1 MPRYSSVLFDLD
13 GTLIDSVR
21 LILDSYHHTMTVHGL
36 PARTDAEWLEG
47 LGTPLRAQFS
57 AWAETETR
65 MAELIATYREY
76 NMAHHDSRVTAYPGV
91 AEVVRSLQA
100 SGTRLGIVTS
110 KNRAGALRGLRLV
123 GLEDAMEIV
132 IGADSV
138 SRHKPDPEPVLAA
151 LAATGID
158 ARDTLF
164 VGDSPHDMLAG
175 RAAGT
180 ATGAV
185 LWGPFSRSVLEATTP
200 DHWFADPAHLLH
212 LMESPDPLP
221 R

>member
-21 LILDSYHHTMTVHGL
+21 LILDSYHHTLAVHGL
-36 PARTDAEWLEG
+36 PPRTDAEWLEG

-57 AWAETETR
+57 AWADNDAR

-76 NMAHHDSRVTAYPGV
+76 NLEHHDSRVTVYPGV
-91 AEVVRSLQA
+91 TEVVRSLQA
-100 SGTRLGIVTS
+100 SGTRLGVVTS
-110 KNRAGALRGLRLV
+110 KNREGALRGLRLV

-180 ATGAV
+180 ATGAA
-185 LWGPFSRSVLEATTP
+185 LWGPFSRSELETATP

-212 LMESPDPLP
+212 LMESPDLSP